1 MTRCLSHLTT
11 FTAAVATGQAYRF
24 EEAVK
29 TAYEAGASRE
39 ELLLAVDSAR
49 HLTQIPALTLGQ
61 AYATI
66 HAWHWMESRR
76 AWHRRE
82 LTPQAA

>member
-1 MTRCLSHLTT
+1 
-11 FTAAVATGQAYRF
+11 
-24 EEAVK
+24 
-29 TAYEAGASRE
+29 
-39 ELLLAVDSAR
+39 VDSAR